1 MTTPAT
7 LDESELDEIYSFA
20 TQLAKRAGQMLLDA
34 VDARSGQTGG
44 ASHVEKES
52 AVDLVTQTDEGES
65 FSRLT
70 SQASGCNLF
79 PLLISIVPSPQAAQ
93 LGEDRT
99 SNVTTRP
106 YIALFAGPSC
116 MNFLCFLLTR
126 WPPRKMSRPLF
137 TKVWK
142 QDFLLMRMLSTI
154 ITLGTSPCCPRARMT
169 DCCQV
174 CWRGV
179 VLQGPVQA
187 VPHT

>member
-1 MTTPAT
+1 MFTNATCIPIITYQNCNHCKSSPLLFDKRSFHVEVKISDMTTPAT

-79 PLLISIVPSPQAAQ
+79 PASYLYCSL
-93 LGEDRT
+93 
-99 SNVTTRP
+99 TTGC
-106 YIALFAGPSC
+106 A
-116 MNFLCFLLTR
+116 
-126 WPPRKMSRPLF
+126 PR
-137 TKVWK
+137 
-142 QDFLLMRMLSTI
+142 
-154 ITLGTSPCCPRARMT
+154 
-169 DCCQV
+169 
-174 CWRGV
+174 
-179 VLQGPVQA
+179 
-187 VPHT
+187 